1 MIFVSS
7 PLYIPS
13 TPAVCGLLMPNAH
26 RDAYFALRA
35 FNVELASIKD
45 GHNLRNQQPQQ
56 TANSE
61 SNVPD
66 SSLALQLRMQWWRD
80 AVGEI
85 LGDSSTKNS
94 GSIHAS
100 LSISYWNSPVL
111 RALDRAN
118 AHCRFTGR
126 FLERMIDARELDL
139 DTHQYA
145 TLNEVTAY
153 AEHTV
158 SSLLYL
164 TLEAC
169 GVREDAAD
177 ACAAQAGV
185 GIGLA
190 TALRATPYRLATGG
204 EVPIPAELLRPG
216 FPYHQLVSQYLV
228 TKDDDEQR
236 DDRVLEASDAQLWRT
251 AVEEMAAQSLD
262 HLLRAREQQSQIP
275 KAARATL
282 LPVVPA
288 LHYLERLERADYNVF
303 DPKLLSK
310 SDRLRLL
317 WLLGRTWMT
326 GVF

>member
-1 MIFVSS
+1 
-7 PLYIPS
+7 
-13 TPAVCGLLMPNAH
+13 MPNAH

-56 TANSE
+56 QTANNE

-85 LGDSSTKNS
+85 LGDSSTRNS
-94 GSIHAS
+94 SSIHAS
-100 LSISYWNSPVL
+100 LSVSYWNSPVL

-204 EVPIPAELLRPG
+204 EVPLPAELLRPG

-228 TKDDDEQR
+228 TKDDDDEQR
-236 DDRVLEASDAQLWRT
+236 NDDTRRGQDAMVQLQASDAQLWRA

-262 HLLRAREQQSQIP
+262 HLLRAREQQSQVP